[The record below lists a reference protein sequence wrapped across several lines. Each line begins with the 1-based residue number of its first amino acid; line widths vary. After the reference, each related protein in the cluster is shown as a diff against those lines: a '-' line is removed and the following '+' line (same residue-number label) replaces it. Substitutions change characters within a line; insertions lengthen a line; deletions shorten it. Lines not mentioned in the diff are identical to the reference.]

1 MSRAMRTGM
10 SSSSALIQTATASG
24 EQSSFSSSSAPP
36 LTRLEAMRCDRFRSD
51 SVRVGSG
58 RLPSRGT
65 SYNWRR
71 ARPAGPVLRRL
82 SHGRRRRPAGL
93 GWVGR
98 VAVAS
103 FAAGTPLTAYNLGV
117 RGETSL
123 QVASR
128 WRLETRA
135 RLLPGADTRMVVSF
149 GANDTTIEDGVQRVE
164 AERSCGALDDILE
177 RARSIDLPT
186 LVVGPAPVD
195 DAEQSRLPS
204 ARSAPREQCPS
215 SALPSRCWPPTCG
228 ANRLPAGMAL
238 IRGRLAT
245 RRWPKS
251 CSRADGST
259 GSEAAQGQNKQSR
272 GRHRPT
278 AIAPVYRYSRSR
290 CSRR

>member
-1 MSRAMRTGM
+1 
-10 SSSSALIQTATASG
+10 
-24 EQSSFSSSSAPP
+24 
-36 LTRLEAMRCDRFRSD
+36 MRCDRFRSD

-195 DAEQSRLPS
+195 DAEQSRRIHSLS
-204 ARSAPREQCPS
+204 AAFGEVC
-215 SALPSRCWPPTCG
+215 A
-228 ANRLPAGMAL
+228 
-238 IRGRLAT
+238 
-245 RRWPKS
+245 
-251 CSRADGST
+251 SRAVPFLGVAEPLLASNVWSQQAASGDGAHPGAAGYEALAEIVLSGGWLDWLRS
-259 GSEAAQGQNKQSR
+259 GSGAK
-272 GRHRPT
+272 
-278 AIAPVYRYSRSR
+278 
-290 CSRR
+290 